1 MKNINSTG
9 SCYDS
14 IPESLR
20 NRLKISTKIL
30 VQTLLKFILIANSF
44 KKIARPTH
52 VMDRY
57 RSASNLK
64 GLGEA
69 LNAENV
75 IFIHFQPQVTD
86 WLPV

>member
-20 NRLKISTKIL
+20 NRLKIL
-30 VQTLLKFILIANSF
+30 VQTLLKFILLANSF

-57 RSASNLK
+57 QLVQTLK
-64 GLGEA
+64 GPREA
-69 LNAENV
+69 MYGENV
-75 IFIHFQPQVTD
+75 IFIHFQPRVTD

>member
-20 NRLKISTKIL
+20 NRLKIL
-30 VQTLLKFILIANSF
+30 VQTLLKFILLANSF

>member
-20 NRLKISTKIL
+20 NRLKIL

-57 RSASNLK
+57 QLVQTLK
-64 GLGEA
+64 GPREA
-69 LNAENV
+69 MYGENV